1 MMRPQCGGG
10 DKAVRSFALKCYSW
24 KVERGL
30 SEFVCCPPFLLL
42 SLSRPIYLS
51 RSKQRNAAA
60 VGAEMKHSRRK

>member
-30 SEFVCCPPFLLL
+30 SEFVCCPPFLPSFPSLAL
-42 SLSRPIYLS
+42 SIYLAL
-51 RSKQRNAAA
+51 NN
-60 VGAEMKHSRRK
+60 EMPPQSALK